1 MVSHSFPQSSN
12 LTSRFEMPEIPD
24 DWRPR
29 PARVWGTTRQWD
41 ELPGTVAPEKEVI
54 RGAPGRPL
62 TFEQVSTTVLNEEVD
77 ANG

>member
-1 MVSHSFPQSSN
+1 
-12 LTSRFEMPEIPD
+12 MPEIPH

-62 TFEQVSTTVLNEEVD
+62 TFEQVSSSCPRPKELD
-77 ANG
+77 